1 MKRKFKVFLS
11 GLVLII
17 SLAGCNDRKEENAD
31 AKESVVSEISTE
43 EDVDIIT
50 EKETTELSEST
61 NESEMEITDTT
72 EATEITEQT
81 TEDVTTE
88 ITVENST
95 TNEIPEAYRVVL
107 DSLYADLLLSPN
119 DEMASHEY
127 FTTGIWE
134 VAIYG
139 DTADDRLNMI
149 SYQIEDINNDG
160 ILELIIFENSNQ
172 EGIWKDRVLDLY
184 TISDGEA
191 VGVAA
196 GWARNRYYILD
207 DYTIYNEGSGGA
219 AYSICESFAFEQGTT
234 ELTTHGIYFTY
245 PKDND
250 YDNIAYYYSA
260 EGIYDVTVATEITQ
274 EEYTGFRDG
283 CLARVKSF
291 DVKTFSEYK

>member
-1 MKRKFKVFLS
+1 MEGWYNMKRKFKVVLT

-17 SLAGCNDRKEENAD
+17 SLVGCNDRKEENAD

-43 EDVDIIT
+43 EDV
-50 EKETTELSEST
+50 
-61 NESEMEITDTT
+61 
-72 EATEITEQT
+72 
-81 TEDVTTE
+81 TTE
-88 ITVENST
+88 ITVEIST
-95 TNEIPEAYRVVL
+95 TNENEIPEAYRVVL
-107 DSLYADLLLSPN
+107 DSLYADLLLSPD

-134 VAIYG
+134 VVIYG

-160 ILELIIFENSNQ
+160 ILELIIFDNSSQ
-172 EGIWKDRVLDLY
+172 EGVWKDRVLDLY
-184 TISDGEA
+184 TISDSEA
-191 VGVAA
+191 VGVVT

-219 AYSICESFAFEQGTT
+219 AYSICESFTLEQGAT

-250 YDNIAYYYSA
+250 YDNISYFYSA

-274 EEYTGFRDG
+274 EEYTAFRDG

-291 DVKTFSEYK
+291 DAKTFSEYK

>member
-1 MKRKFKVFLS
+1 MEGWYNMKRKFKVVLT

-17 SLAGCNDRKEENAD
+17 SLVGCNDRKEENAD

-61 NESEMEITDTT
+61 T

-88 ITVENST
+88 ITVEIST
-95 TNEIPEAYRVVL
+95 TNENEIPEAYRVVL
-107 DSLYADLLLSPN
+107 DSLYAELLLSPD

-160 ILELIIFENSNQ
+160 ILELIIFDNSSQ
-172 EGIWKDRVLDLY
+172 EGVWKDRVLDLY
-184 TISDGEA
+184 TISDSEA
-191 VGVAA
+191 VGVVT

-219 AYSICESFAFEQGTT
+219 AYSICESFTLEQGAT

-250 YDNIAYYYSA
+250 YDNISYFYSA

-274 EEYTGFRDG
+274 EEYTAFRDG

-291 DVKTFSEYK
+291 DAKTFSEYK